1 MPKMIFV
8 NLPVKDLTASIRFY
22 EAIGCEKNQQ
32 FSNDQAAMLVWSE
45 TTTFQL
51 LTHDYFATFASKP
64 IANAQETTEVLICLS
79 HDSRAE
85 VDRITEAAAA
95 AGGRADIR
103 ERVDSAFLYN
113 RAFEDPDGHVFEGVY
128 MDVEAAAASMGSQDA
143 PA

>member
-1 MPKMIFV
+1 
-8 NLPVKDLTASIRFY
+8 
-22 EAIGCEKNQQ
+22 
-32 FSNDQAAMLVWSE
+32 MLVWSE

-85 VDRITEAAAA
+85 VDRVTEAAEA

-103 ERVDSAFLYN
+103 ERVDSAFMYN
-113 RAFEDPDGHVFEGVY
+113 RAFEDPDGLVFEAVY
-128 MDVEAAAASMGSQDA
+128 MDIEAAAASMGGQNA
-143 PA
+143 EPA